1 MGCNIYYFSGAY
13 SQPLKRSENTDQLF
27 SVYLEK
33 KLIINTIQY
42 KKDHPEYTGRIMV
55 DSGAFS
61 FYQQA
66 KKKNKVIT
74 DDEMNTYVD
83 DYIKFLNEYGKDLEC
98 FVAVDSV
105 PDPSNVDQTYAQKTW
120 DNYLYMYSKLN
131 EDIRDK
137 LIPVFHYGEDFKW
150 LRNFLEYKHE
160 DGSHIAYIGLAI
172 SLEGTK
178 KVRITWGQECM
189 NIIAHSSN
197 PDVKTHAFGVG
208 VKSVLDHIDVTST
221 DATSWVKRAAYGM
234 ISIDDKTIYIS
245 DVQKDKLKGSHYTER
260 SAAMQDSVEK
270 TITDRGFTVEKL
282 MEDPYERAKFNIRDT
297 LNWVNAY
304 KNKDK
309 LKPVAKVDLGW

>member
-13 SQPLKRSENTDQLF
+13 SQPLKRAENTDQLF

-83 DYIKFLNEYGKDLEC
+83 DYIKFLNEYGKDIEC

-105 PDPSNVDQTYAQKTW
+105 PDPNNVDQTYAQKTW

-197 PDVKTHAFGVG
+197 PDVKTHAFGCTI
-208 VKSVLDHIDVTST
+208 LRLLEEFPLTSA
-221 DATSWVKRAAYGM
+221 DSATWA
-234 ISIDDKTIYIS
+234 I
-245 DVQKDKLKGSHYTER
+245 
-260 SAAMQDSVEK
+260 SAAFGSVRIGDK
-270 TITDRGFTVEKL
+270 SIVVSDRTVNKSTNIVNKSAAHRQAVEDRIKENGL
-282 MEDPYERAKFNIRDT
+282 TLKELQEDPYLRQVMTVRELKRWEEN
-297 LNWVNAY
+297 Y
-304 KNKDK
+304 KCTYQGVVKN
-309 LKPVAKVDLGW
+309 DLW